1 MSEDETAGSQS
12 KADGLELPTLSRTT
26 HDRAAQH
33 REDADWLELAW
44 EDGAEVLLLGR
55 DMSTPVR
62 EDLDGNIELAL
73 KPSRQV
79 DAFPEERTFLG
90 EADGKAYFAAPAKRR
105 DDTDTWAGLRSIG
118 TSLSDLHAG
127 LITSAIGLAEW
138 HARHTHC
145 PRCGTPTDVT
155 KAGWTRTCPSDHSE
169 HFPRTDA
176 AVIMLVHDDQG
187 RVVLGRQTSWGA
199 GRYSVLAGFV
209 EPGES
214 LEGAV
219 AREVFEEV
227 GLQLTDIT
235 YIASQ
240 PWPFPASLM
249 VGFHARVVDPDA
261 LAPDGNEIEQAAWF
275 TKDELRAA
283 AQWGDTPGGIS
294 APVDRHRPGGGLAAL
309 PGRISIAR
317 LLIDKWLAQ

>member
-1 MSEDETAGSQS
+1 MSEDPSQPV
-12 KADGLELPTLSRTT
+12 DFPTLSRTA
-26 HDRAAQH
+26 HDRAAH
-33 REDADWLELAW
+33 RREDPDWLELAW
-44 EDGAEVLLLGR
+44 EEGAEVLLLGR

-73 KPSRQV
+73 KPSRRV
-79 DAFPEERTFLG
+79 DAFPDERTFLG
-90 EADGKAYFAAPAKRR
+90 EADGTAYFAAPAKRR
-105 DDTDTWAGLRSIG
+105 DDSDSWAGLRSIG

-127 LITSAIGLAEW
+127 LLTSAVGLAEW

-145 PRCGTPTDVT
+145 PRCGAPTEVT
-155 KAGWTRTCPSDHSE
+155 KAGWTRTCPSDRSE
-169 HFPRTDA
+169 HFPRTDP
-176 AVIMLVHDDQG
+176 AVIMLVHDDEG
-187 RVVLGRQTSWGA
+187 RVVLGRQRSWGA

-219 AREVFEEV
+219 AREVREEV
-227 GLQLTDIT
+227 GLELTDIR
-235 YIASQ
+235 YIGSQ

-249 VGFHARVVDPDA
+249 VGFHARAVDASA
-261 LAPDGNEIEQAAWF
+261 LSADGSEIEQAAWF
-275 TKDELRAA
+275 TKEELRAA
-283 AQWGDTPGGIS
+283 AQWGDAPGNIN
-294 APVDRHRPGGGLAAL
+294 APAARQRPVGGLAAL